1 MTTMSR
7 SSWARGSLAAFT
19 LVAVSSLTTVAL
31 AQDVTEQNVAE
42 RVASAK
48 TAQDH
53 QALATF
59 FKGQAATAGEKV
71 KEHQAMLGTWKETTS
86 GRGLIAMR
94 QHCEANIAS
103 YKKLQKD
110 YQAMAAEEEKMA
122 KKAGTK

>member
-7 SSWARGSLAAFT
+7 SSWARGFLAAFAF
-19 LVAVSSLTTVAL
+19 VAVSSLATVTL
-31 AQDVTEQNVAE
+31 AQDITDQNVAD

-53 QALATF
+53 EAIATF

-71 KEHQAMLGTWKETTS
+71 KEHEAMLGSWKNAS
-86 GRGLIAMR
+86 GRSMNVMR
-94 QHCEANIAS
+94 QHCEDAITS

-110 YQAMAAEEEKMA
+110 YTAMAAEQEKLA
-122 KKAGTK
+122 KKAGGK

>member
-7 SSWARGSLAAFT
+7 SSWTRGFLAAVAF
-19 LVAVSSLTTVAL
+19 VAVSSLAIVTL

-53 QALATF
+53 EAIATF
-59 FKGQAATAGEKV
+59 FKAQAAKAGEQA
-71 KEHQAMLGTWKETTS
+71 KEHEAMVGTWKATTA
-86 GRGLIAMR
+86 GRGLYAMR

-110 YQAMAAEEEKMA
+110 YEAMAAEEEKMA
-122 KKAGTK
+122 KKAGAK